1 MNALRRPRLLLLAA
15 VCLLS
20 FAPRRAA
27 AQEDIPLFTPDF
39 PAQEFAARRARVYDA
54 VGGGFALV
62 QGAPSPAG
70 YTRFRQTNEF
80 YYLCGVE
87 VPHAYLLLNGA
98 QRSASLYLPH
108 RNEARERSE
117 GKLLSAE
124 DAELV
129 KRLSGVEAVYG
140 LELLGEH
147 LARHALRSQA
157 RVLWTPFSPAEGAA
171 TSRDLAV
178 RSVADSSSDPWDGT
192 ASREMRLVE
201 RLRARFPQFEV
212 RDLTPAL
219 DAARLIKSP
228 REVEMIRKATR
239 LSGLALMEAMRS
251 TEPGL
256 TEYELDAV
264 AKYVYH
270 RNGAQGDAYYSLVA
284 SGPNAVFPHYNA
296 GKRVMRDGELLLMDY
311 APDYGYYMSDV
322 TRMWPV
328 NGRFSGWQRELYGF
342 YLECYRAILAR
353 IRPGE
358 TAATIM
364 KEAAADMRKVL
375 ARTKFSKPVY
385 EAGARAFVEEYERSA
400 AAPCASLGHWVGMAT
415 HDVGRDC
422 GPLRA
427 GMVFTIEPALRV
439 PEEKVYIR
447 LEDVIVIGGSKAEIL
462 TTFVPSD
469 VEGVERLMREEGMLQ
484 RYPRDGGE
492 RP

>member
-1 MNALRRPRLLLLAA
+1 MNKLRRLRLTLLAA
-15 VCLLS
+15 VCLIS
-20 FAPRRAA
+20 FAPGEAS
-27 AQEDIPLFTPDF
+27 AQEGIPFFTADF
-39 PAQEFAARRARVYDA
+39 PPQEFAARRAKVYDA
-54 VGGGFALV
+54 IGEGFALV

-87 VPHAYLLLNGA
+87 VPHAYLLLTGA
-98 QRSASLYLPH
+98 QRTAALYLPH

-124 DAELV
+124 DAEMI
-129 KRLSGVEAVYG
+129 KRLSGIEAVYG

-147 LARHALRSQA
+147 LGRYALRSQT
-157 RVLWTPFSPAEGAA
+157 RVVWAPFSPAEGAA
-171 TSRDLAV
+171 MSRDLAV
-178 RSVADSSSDPWDGT
+178 RAVADSSSDPWDGT
-192 ASREMRLVE
+192 ASRELRLIE
-201 RLRARFPQFEV
+201 QLRARFPQFEV
-212 RDLTPAL
+212 RDLTPTL

-228 REVEMIRKATR
+228 REIELIGKATR

-251 TEPGL
+251 TVPGL
-256 TEYELDAV
+256 TEYELDAA

-270 RNGAQGDAYYSLVA
+270 RNGAQGDAYYSLIA

-328 NGRFSGWQRELYGF
+328 NGKFSGWQRELYGF
-342 YLECYRAILAR
+342 YLECYKAILSHL
-353 IRPGE
+353 RPGA
-358 TAATIM
+358 TAAAIM
-364 KEAAADMRKVL
+364 KEAAADMRRVL
-375 ARTKFSKPVY
+375 ERTRFSKPVY
-385 EAGARAFVEEYERSA
+385 EAGAREFVESYEKSA

-447 LEDVIVIGGSKAEIL
+447 LEDVIVVGESKADVL
-462 TTFVPSD
+462 TTFVPMD
-469 VEGVERLMREEGMLQ
+469 VQGVETIMREEGMLQ
-484 RYPRDGGE
+484 RYPQDKGR
-492 RP
+492 